1 MSPSLL
7 SAFRRSLEGSG
18 SWVHPDLQLSYA
30 DRKHLE
36 AGEPEAVATEKLPVL
51 ERQIWWTK
59 TTAGVSAALL
69 ALGLVWTTLQWGATD
84 PIEAGEAQFLFLAFC
99 MGGSAIGGLWQALRL
114 AEKRLLCELVI
125 DAASEKAASEKASV
139 GARTGA

>member
-7 SAFRRSLEGSG
+7 SAFRSSLEGSG
-18 SWVHPDLQLSYA
+18 SWIHPDLQLSYA

-36 AGEPEAVATEKLPVL
+36 AGDPGAVAAEKLPVL

-84 PIEAGEAQFLFLAFC
+84 PVQAGEAQFLFLAFC
-99 MGGSAIGGLWQALRL
+99 MGIAAVGGLWQALQL
-114 AEKRLLCELVI
+114 TEKRTLCKLVLEAAESEQAEEATAA
-125 DAASEKAASEKASV
+125 DASF
-139 GARTGA
+139 